1 MKINYFLLILLAS
14 FTGTTFAEMYKQVD
28 KSGNITYSNVPSQNA
43 KEVDLPP
50 LVVVPATK
58 EKGVSEKIKGRID
71 AQNNQAQRE
80 AIKQQIF
87 AEQNRLQAIKNEYKG
102 GTPDRLGSER
112 NYQRY
117 IDRVGRLERE
127 ITLGEKNLESLNQTL
142 KQMPKG
148 TGR

>member
-1 MKINYFLLILLAS
+1 MKINYFLLILLTS
-14 FTGTTFAEMYKQVD
+14 FTGNTLAEMYKQVD

-50 LVVVPATK
+50 LVVVPATQ
-58 EKGVSEKIKGRID
+58 EKGVSEKIKGRIN
-71 AQNNQAQRE
+71 AQNNQAQRD

-87 AEQNRLQAIKNEYKG
+87 VEKNRLQAIKNEYKG

-117 IDRVGRLERE
+117 IDRVGRLEKE

-142 KQMPKG
+142 KQIPKG

>member
-1 MKINYFLLILLAS
+1 MKINYFLLILLTS
-14 FTGTTFAEMYKQVD
+14 FTGNTLAEMYKQVD

-50 LVVVPATK
+50 LVVVPATQ
-58 EKGVSEKIKGRID
+58 EKGVSEKIKGRIN
-71 AQNNQAQRE
+71 AQNNQAQRD
-80 AIKQQIF
+80 AIMQQIS
-87 AEQNRLQAIKNEYKG
+87 AEKNRLQAIKNEYKG

-117 IDRVGRLERE
+117 IDRVGRLEKE

-142 KQMPKG
+142 KQIPKG